1 MDTVSVSL
9 KQSNGGSMEL
19 VLLIFCVTSVIIT
32 SVIVTLE
39 LKGDKTLAMQSYK
52 GEINTTNFDGQRILE
67 QDVKTSEQLRLRVFE
82 TLDQQL
88 NQLGYVSKE
97 PQLQF
102 INSTLKSDHTA
113 LEELS
118 PSELETAFVAI
129 LNARESSE
137 IAA

>member
-1 MDTVSVSL
+1 
-9 KQSNGGSMEL
+9 MEL

-32 SVIVTLE
+32 SVIVALE

-52 GEINTTNFDGQRILE
+52 GEINTTNFHGQRILE
-67 QDVKTSEQLRLRVFE
+67 QDIKTNEQLRSRVFE

-102 INSTLKSDHTA
+102 INSTLKSEHTE
-113 LEELS
+113 LEELT
-118 PSELETAFVAI
+118 PTELQTAFVAI
-129 LNARESSE
+129 LDARESSE

>member
-1 MDTVSVSL
+1 
-9 KQSNGGSMEL
+9 MEL

-52 GEINTTNFDGQRILE
+52 GEINTTNFHGQRILE
-67 QDVKTSEQLRLRVFE
+67 QDVKTNEQLRSRVFE
-82 TLDQQL
+82 TLDKQL

-102 INSTLKSDHTA
+102 INSTLKSEHTN
-113 LEELS
+113 LEELT
-118 PSELETAFVAI
+118 PTELQIAFVAI
-129 LNARESSE
+129 LDARESSE

>member
-1 MDTVSVSL
+1 
-9 KQSNGGSMEL
+9 MEL

-52 GEINTTNFDGQRILE
+52 GEINTTNFHGQRILE
-67 QDVKTSEQLRLRVFE
+67 QDVKTNEQLRSRVFE
-82 TLDQQL
+82 TLDKQL

-102 INSTLKSDHTA
+102 INSTLKSEHTE
-113 LEELS
+113 LEELT
-118 PSELETAFVAI
+118 PTELQTAFVAI
-129 LNARESSE
+129 LDARESSE

>member
-1 MDTVSVSL
+1 
-9 KQSNGGSMEL
+9 MEL

-52 GEINTTNFDGQRILE
+52 GEINTTNFHGQRILE
-67 QDVKTSEQLRLRVFE
+67 QDVKTHEQLRSRVFE
-82 TLDQQL
+82 TLDKQL

-102 INSTLKSDHTA
+102 INSTLKSEHTE
-113 LEELS
+113 LEELT
-118 PSELETAFVAI
+118 PTELQTAFVAI
-129 LNARESSE
+129 LDARDSSE

>member
-1 MDTVSVSL
+1 
-9 KQSNGGSMEL
+9 MEL

-39 LKGDKTLAMQSYK
+39 LKGDKTLAIQSYK
-52 GEINTTNFDGQRILE
+52 GEINTTNFHGQRILE
-67 QDVKTSEQLRLRVFE
+67 QDVKTNEQLRSRVFE
-82 TLDQQL
+82 TLDKQL

-102 INSTLKSDHTA
+102 INSTLKSEHTE
-113 LEELS
+113 LEELT
-118 PSELETAFVAI
+118 PTELQTAFVAI
-129 LNARESSE
+129 LDARESSE

>member
-1 MDTVSVSL
+1 
-9 KQSNGGSMEL
+9 MEV

-67 QDVKTSEQLRLRVFE
+67 QDVKTNEQLRLRVFD

>member
-1 MDTVSVSL
+1 
-9 KQSNGGSMEL
+9 MEL

-52 GEINTTNFDGQRILE
+52 GEINTTNFHGQRILE
-67 QDVKTSEQLRLRVFE
+67 QDVKTNEQLRSRVFE
-82 TLDQQL
+82 TLDKQL

-102 INSTLKSDHTA
+102 INSTLKSDHTE
-113 LEELS
+113 LEELT
-118 PSELETAFVAI
+118 PTELQIAFVAI
-129 LNARESSE
+129 LDARESSE
-137 IAA
+137 IVA

>member
-1 MDTVSVSL
+1 
-9 KQSNGGSMEL
+9 MEL

-39 LKGDKTLAMQSYK
+39 LKGDKTLAIQSYK
-52 GEINTTNFDGQRILE
+52 GEINTTNFHVQRILE
-67 QDVKTSEQLRLRVFE
+67 QDVKTNEQLRSRVFE
-82 TLDQQL
+82 TLDKQL

-102 INSTLKSDHTA
+102 INSTLKSEHTE
-113 LEELS
+113 LEELT
-118 PSELETAFVAI
+118 PTELQIAFVAI
-129 LNARESSE
+129 LDARESSE

>member
-1 MDTVSVSL
+1 
-9 KQSNGGSMEL
+9 MEL

-39 LKGDKTLAMQSYK
+39 LKGDKTLTMQSYK

-102 INSTLKSDHTA
+102 INSTLKSDHTE

-118 PSELETAFVAI
+118 PSELEIAFVAI

>member
-1 MDTVSVSL
+1 
-9 KQSNGGSMEL
+9 MEL

-39 LKGDKTLAMQSYK
+39 LKVDKTLAMQSYK
-52 GEINTTNFDGQRILE
+52 GEI
-67 QDVKTSEQLRLRVFE
+67 KTSNFNGQHIHEEDLKTNEQLRLRVFE
-82 TLDQQL
+82 TLDKQL

-102 INSTLKSDHTA
+102 INSTLKSEHTK
-113 LEELS
+113 LEELT
-118 PSELETAFVAI
+118 PTELQTTFVAI
-129 LNARESSE
+129 LDARESNE

>member
-1 MDTVSVSL
+1 
-9 KQSNGGSMEL
+9 MEL

-39 LKGDKTLAMQSYK
+39 LKGDKTLSMQSYK
-52 GEINTTNFDGQRILE
+52 GEINTTNFHGQRILE
-67 QDVKTSEQLRLRVFE
+67 QDVKTNEKLRSRVFE
-82 TLDQQL
+82 TLDKQL

-102 INSTLKSDHTA
+102 INSTLKSEHTE
-113 LEELS
+113 LEELT
-118 PSELETAFVAI
+118 PTELQIAFVAI
-129 LNARESSE
+129 LDARESSE

>member
-1 MDTVSVSL
+1 
-9 KQSNGGSMEL
+9 MEL

-52 GEINTTNFDGQRILE
+52 GEINTTNFHGQRILE
-67 QDVKTSEQLRLRVFE
+67 QDVKTNEQLRLRVFE

-97 PQLQF
+97 PQLEF
-102 INSTLKSDHTA
+102 INSTLKSDHA
-113 LEELS
+113 ELEELS
-118 PSELETAFVAI
+118 PTELETTFIAI
-129 LNARESSE
+129 LDARESNE

>member
-1 MDTVSVSL
+1 
-9 KQSNGGSMEL
+9 MEL

-67 QDVKTSEQLRLRVFE
+67 QDVKTNEQLRLRVFE

-102 INSTLKSDHTA
+102 INSTLKSEHTE

-118 PSELETAFVAI
+118 PTELQTTFVAI
-129 LNARESSE
+129 LNARQSNE
-137 IAA
+137 IAT

>member
-1 MDTVSVSL
+1 
-9 KQSNGGSMEL
+9 MEL

-52 GEINTTNFDGQRILE
+52 GEINTTNFHGQRILE
-67 QDVKTSEQLRLRVFE
+67 QDVKTNEQLRSRVFE
-82 TLDQQL
+82 TLDKQL

-102 INSTLKSDHTA
+102 INSTLKSDHTE
-113 LEELS
+113 LEELT
-118 PSELETAFVAI
+118 PTELQIAFVAI
-129 LNARESSE
+129 LDARESSE

>member
-1 MDTVSVSL
+1 
-9 KQSNGGSMEL
+9 MEL

-52 GEINTTNFDGQRILE
+52 GEINTTNFHGQRILE
-67 QDVKTSEQLRLRVFE
+67 QDVKTNEQLRSRVFE
-82 TLDQQL
+82 TLDKQL

-102 INSTLKSDHTA
+102 INSTLKSEHTE
-113 LEELS
+113 LEELT
-118 PSELETAFVAI
+118 PSELKIAFVAI
-129 LNARESSE
+129 LDARESSE

>member
-1 MDTVSVSL
+1 
-9 KQSNGGSMEL
+9 MEL

-118 PSELETAFVAI
+118 PSELETTFVAI

>member
-1 MDTVSVSL
+1 
-9 KQSNGGSMEL
+9 MEL

-67 QDVKTSEQLRLRVFE
+67 QDVKTNEQLRLRVFE

-102 INSTLKSDHTA
+102 INSTLKSDHA
-113 LEELS
+113 ELEELS
-118 PSELETAFVAI
+118 PAELETAFVAI
-129 LNARESSE
+129 LDARKSND